1 MQSPVQPAWRV
12 ALLAGGDSEE
22 REISLQSGE
31 AVEAALRS
39 RGHFVLHL
47 DPAIVDLAG
56 VDWRQFDV
64 AFLVLHGRFG
74 EDGQVQ
80 QILDDCGVPYT
91 GSSAAASRLAFSKSA
106 AKERFLQAG
115 LPTPEYVLLH
125 YADDFDRTRRQAETL
140 GYPIAIKPDG
150 QGSSIGV
157 TILRS
162 PHELAPALRRA
173 FQFDSCAV
181 MERAIP
187 GTEWTVGLLDD
198 RVLPAIEI
206 ETAREFFDFEAK
218 YQAEDT
224 RYRFVYTLPMSVVH
238 EVERIA
244 SEACRAIGTRGI
256 ARVDLRVDTTGQ
268 PWLLE
273 VNTIPGMTSH
283 SLVPKAAA
291 RVGMEF
297 AELCERAI
305 ESCLPQS
312 PRAPHFATPT
322 VMSKKPSVGG
332 RA

>member
-1 MQSPVQPAWRV
+1 MQSSAPSTWRI

-22 REISLQSGE
+22 REISLQSGA
-31 AVEAALRS
+31 AVEAALQS
-39 RGHFVLHL
+39 RGHLVLHL
-47 DPAIVDLAG
+47 DPAMIDLAG

-64 AFLVLHGRFG
+64 AFLALHGQFG
-74 EDGQVQ
+74 EDGQAQ
-80 QILDDCGVPYT
+80 QILEDSGIPYT
-91 GSSAAASRLAFSKSA
+91 GCSAAASRLAFSKSA
-106 AKERFLQAG
+106 AKERFLQSG

-125 YADDFDRTRRQAETL
+125 YGDDFDRTRRQAESL
-140 GYPIAIKPDG
+140 GYPLAIKPDG

-157 TILRS
+157 TIIRS
-162 PHELAPALRRA
+162 PIELASALRRA
-173 FQFDSCAV
+173 FQFDSFAV
-181 MERAIP
+181 MERAIS
-187 GTEWTVGLLDD
+187 GTEWTVGLLDE

-206 ETAREFFDFEAK
+206 ETDHEFFDFEAK
-218 YQAEDT
+218 YEAEET
-224 RYRFVYTLPMSVVH
+224 RYRFDYSLPMPVVH

-244 SEACRAIGTRGI
+244 AEACRAIGTRGI
-256 ARVDLRVDTTGQ
+256 ARVDLRVDSAGQ

-291 RVGMEF
+291 RVGIDF

-305 ESCLPQS
+305 SSCLPQS

-322 VMSKKPSVGG
+322 VVAKKRQSGE